1 MKTKLLAIILSI
13 LCLVQPVMALD
24 MIAVES
30 ADEAVISVEVTAEE
44 ATLTATAFPAAAP
57 ANAVLYEDFE
67 NLGTITNSK
76 ANITYVKE
84 GYEGAVIGPS
94 AQWVT
99 GIQSAPVAK
108 GKSWYINVNN
118 FNYGGSVRIQNISI
132 TDIGKYTI
140 SYNIYADF
148 DTTIFNTTKYF
159 ARFWN
164 PDNKA
169 GNFFDSAWTTD
180 NERMTWLTKSYDFEI
195 YETSGVKYIKH
206 ASTVAELDA
215 EGIKAIELY
224 SSISPASTTV
234 TAPIYID
241 NICLTYETP
250 VSVSFKDAGGESFAY
265 DVAKGYAPL
274 SVTMPTAAQ
283 LGLGYEPKFTDG
295 DGNVYVPG
303 QTATVTE
310 DTVFTVGKSNVILYD
325 TYDTHALTGWQS
337 SLDVEYA
344 VGEATG
350 ATFANAK
357 IYSYNGGK
365 AYRQDA
371 IYGAGIVANLGNKVN
386 LKTPGIYTVTYDVCY
401 DTVYGEADSGTT
413 VLADS
418 IGVCTR
424 AYLGNEIGQS
434 IARIS
439 AANPTASITAKFELY
454 ERESDGVLCFKDLY
468 GTEIETTNGVITSI
482 RVAFVPS
489 YPSGTPSANHAKHY
503 AYVDNLKIEFEPYA
517 PSAIPMASYRAA
529 DSEFAASGI
538 RFASFV
544 SASQK
549 NNAAEYG
556 YVVTRKTLLEAKV
569 TGEESYETYLHLGG
583 IDNVSATDTTTGENS
598 SGVKVAAAAA
608 YKGSIDRIY
617 AEDGR
622 IFDNGEISFR
632 GIIETFFTGVIYG
645 ITSDEQKAEEFVA
658 RPYIKVD
665 GVYYYGDCYETSYN
679 DVYAKA
685 NA

>member
-1 MKTKLLAIILSI
+1 MKTKILAIILSL
-13 LCLVQPVMALD
+13 LCLVQPVAALG
-24 MIAVES
+24 IVGVES
-30 ADEAVISVEVTAEE
+30 AAETDVSAE
-44 ATLTATAFPAAAP
+44 IPAEDAALAATEFPVAAP

-67 NLGTITNSK
+67 NLGTITSSK

-99 GIQSAPVAK
+99 GIQAAPVAK
-108 GKSWYINVNN
+108 GKSWYINVDN

-148 DTTIFNTTKYF
+148 DTTTFTTTKYF

-164 PDNKA
+164 PDNKE

-180 NERMTWLTKSYDFEI
+180 NERKTWLTKSYDFEI
-195 YETSGVKYIKH
+195 YEKAGVKYIKH
-206 ASTVAELDA
+206 ASTVKELNS

-234 TAPIYID
+234 TAPVYID

-250 VSVSFKDAGGESFAY
+250 LSVSFKDANGDSFAY
-265 DVAKGYAPL
+265 DVAEGYAPL

-310 DTVFTVGKSNVILYD
+310 DTVFTVGKSNIILYD
-325 TYDTHALTGWQS
+325 TYDTHALTGYKA

-350 ATFANAK
+350 ATFSNAK
-357 IYSYNGGK
+357 IYSYNGGN

-371 IYGAGIVANLGNKVN
+371 IYGSGIVANLGNKVN

-413 VLADS
+413 VLASS

-439 AANPTASITAKFELY
+439 AANPTASITTKFELY
-454 ERESDGVLCFKDLY
+454 ERKSDGVLCFKDLY
-468 GTEIETTNGVITSI
+468 GTEIEATNGVITSI

-503 AYVDNLKIEFEPYA
+503 AYLDNFKIEFEPYA
-517 PSAIPMASYRAA
+517 PSAIPMVSYRAPDA
-529 DSEFAASGI
+529 DYAASGI
-538 RFASFV
+538 RFASSV
-544 SASQK
+544 SDTQK
-549 NNAAEYG
+549 ADAAEYG
-556 YVVTRKTLLEAKV
+556 YVVTRKTLLEEKV
-569 TGEESYETYLHLGG
+569 TADESYETYLHLGG
-583 IDNVSATDTTTGENS
+583 ISSVSATGTTTAENS
-598 SGVKVAAAAA
+598 DGVKVAAAAA
-608 YKGSIDRIY
+608 YNGSINRVY
-617 AEDGR
+617 TMDGS
-622 IFDNGEISFR
+622 IFDNGTISFR
-632 GIIETFFTGVIYG
+632 GVMETFFTGVVTG
-645 ITSDEQKAEEFVA
+645 MTSDAQKAEVIVA

-679 DVYAKA
+679 EIYDKA